1 MYASSLV
8 IPMKKIKNMM
18 KKAKTHSKFENK
30 RLILIG
36 LDTLSTIDDWTKQIE
51 YAVGSFRFKKRSD
64 KDTDDIIKNLLQKRL
79 SKGFTTEIPL
89 EALESHK
96 NSNRI
101 EVVDQHSLIPI
112 NTSSQGIK
120 NWHQLVE
127 LIYSQ
132 LPSVIELSDQ
142 VHQRSTTANREFT
155 EVIYWIIN
163 DRLEH
168 LHKTIKKIY
177 NIQRFVTDHF
187 NNEALNSANI
197 MGEIAN
203 DITEVEKNA

>member
-1 MYASSLV
+1 
-8 IPMKKIKNMM
+8 MM
-18 KKAKTHSKFENK
+18 KKAKAHSKFEDK
-30 RLILIG
+30 QLILMG
-36 LDTLSTIDDWTKQIE
+36 LDILPTINDYTEQIE
-51 YAVGSFRFKKRSD
+51 YAVSSFTFKKRSD

-127 LIYSQ
+127 LIYTQ

-142 VHQRSTTANREFT
+142 VHQRSTTANREFI

-163 DRLEH
+163 DRLEYIN
-168 LHKTIKKIY
+168 KTIKKIY

>member
-1 MYASSLV
+1 
-8 IPMKKIKNMM
+8 MM
-18 KKAKTHSKFENK
+18 KKAKTFPKFGNK
-30 RLILIG
+30 QLILIG
-36 LDTLSTIDDWTKQIE
+36 LDTLSTINDWTKQIE
-51 YAVGSFRFKKRSD
+51 YAVGSFTFKRASD
-64 KDTDDIIKNLLQKRL
+64 KDSDDIIKKLLQKRL
-79 SKGFTTEIPL
+79 SKGFGPEIPL
-89 EALESHK
+89 ESTESHK
-96 NSNRI
+96 KSNRI
-101 EVVDQHSLIPI
+101 EVVGQHSLIPI

-142 VHQRSTTANREFT
+142 VHQRSTTANSEFT

-163 DRLEH
+163 NRLDY
-168 LHKTIKKIY
+168 LHETIKKIY

-197 MGEIAN
+197 MREIAN

>member
-1 MYASSLV
+1 
-8 IPMKKIKNMM
+8 MM
-18 KKAKTHSKFENK
+18 KKAKAHSKFEDK
-30 RLILIG
+30 QLILMG
-36 LDTLSTIDDWTKQIE
+36 LDILPTINDYTEQIE
-51 YAVGSFRFKKRSD
+51 YAVSSFTFKKRSD
-64 KDTDDIIKNLLQKRL
+64 KRQDDIIKNLLQKRL
-79 SKGFTTEIPL
+79 SKGFNLEISL
-89 EALESHK
+89 QALESHK

-112 NTSSQGIK
+112 NTSLQGIK

-127 LIYSQ
+127 LIYLQ

-142 VHQRSTTANREFT
+142 VHQRSTTANSEFT

-163 DRLEH
+163 DRLDY
-168 LHKTIKKIY
+168 LYKTIKKIY

-197 MGEIAN
+197 MRKIAN

>member
-1 MYASSLV
+1 MYAFSLV

-18 KKAKTHSKFENK
+18 KKAKKHPEFENK
-30 RLILIG
+30 QLILIG
-36 LDTLSTIDDWTKQIE
+36 LDTLSTINDWTKQIE
-51 YAVGSFRFKKRSD
+51 YAVGSFTFKKRSD
-64 KDTDDIIKNLLQKRL
+64 KDTDDTIKNLLQKRL
-79 SKGFTTEIPL
+79 SKGFTSEIPL
-89 EALESHK
+89 EVLESHK

-142 VHQRSTTANREFT
+142 VHQRSTTANSEFT

-163 DRLEH
+163 DRLEY
-168 LHKTIKKIY
+168 LHKTITKIY

>member
-1 MYASSLV
+1 
-8 IPMKKIKNMM
+8 MM
-18 KKAKTHSKFENK
+18 KKAKKHPEFENK
-30 RLILIG
+30 QLILIG

-51 YAVGSFRFKKRSD
+51 YAVGSFTFKKRSD

-79 SKGFTTEIPL
+79 SKGFTPEIPL

-163 DRLEH
+163 DRLEY